1 MASCF
6 EIVDEEYISELVK
19 NENGNTKSNEELR
32 VEHFQ
37 KVREWKKFPI
47 KFRRIRE
54 WFLRSNFRNSV
65 ILPFMLLTS
74 IRNGF
79 T

>member
-37 KVREWKKFPI
+37 KVRE
-47 KFRRIRE
+47 
-54 WFLRSNFRNSV
+54 
-65 ILPFMLLTS
+65 
-74 IRNGF
+74 
-79 T
+79 